1 MNNQL
6 SILIPTH
13 NRRAVLIRTLEKFAA
28 LGYQEFPWLIYDDGS
43 SPEERLDDL
52 CAQYGN
58 LSLYRGEVCRGQ
70 SWGRSALL
78 SHCTTPYACIMEDDT
93 FFLEKPTICWKCRKR
108 I

>member
-13 NRRAVLIRTLEKFAA
+13 NRRAVLIWTLGKLTA

-70 SWGRSALL
+70 LWGRSALL